1 MRRYTQYALLLVVA
15 TTLRVIYEYEGQLR
29 ASSLAASLQPPR
41 LLGCDVDDAT
51 FYAEAAKVKAGP
63 PCSAVAAIASYWV
76 DARKVS
82 AAGASPLFASRIID
96 ATADNHAR
104 RPDDKARADH
114 VVDASR
120 ANMHVEIPIL

>member
-51 FYAEAAKVKAGP
+51 FYAEAANQHGMPARSHWRT
-63 PCSAVAAIASYWV
+63 PCRHCRQRVCLLRV
-76 DARKVS
+76 
-82 AAGASPLFASRIID
+82 L
-96 ATADNHAR
+96 
-104 RPDDKARADH
+104 ARAATWSAQGVPAH
-114 VVDASR
+114 PRCAMQGCCSVLDAAMALCAEEND
-120 ANMHVEIPIL
+120 ANFFF